1 MQFMTPPSPTHRTR
15 FKRHGGKLL
24 IAHGTSDPVF
34 SANDTIAWYRALVA
48 ADEQAPSYARVFLV
62 PGMNH
67 CSGGPATERFD
78 LLPALER
85 WVEGGP
91 APSSVL
97 AAVDPA
103 NPDVV
108 AQGWSASRTR
118 PLCAYPKRAVLTRR
132 GADPESASSFTC
144 R

>member
-1 MQFMTPPSPTHRTR
+1 MFATNATFTESAMQFMTPPSPTHLTR

-85 WVEGGP
+85 
-91 APSSVL
+91 
-97 AAVDPA
+97 
-103 NPDVV
+103 
-108 AQGWSASRTR
+108 
-118 PLCAYPKRAVLTRR
+118 
-132 GADPESASSFTC
+132 
-144 R
+144 